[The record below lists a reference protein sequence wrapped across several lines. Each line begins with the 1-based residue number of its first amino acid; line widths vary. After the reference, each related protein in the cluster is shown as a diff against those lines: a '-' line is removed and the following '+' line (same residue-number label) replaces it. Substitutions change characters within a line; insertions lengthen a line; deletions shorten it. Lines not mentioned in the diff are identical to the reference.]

1 MTASP
6 KAEVQRTQLDTK
18 EVPMTQAPSLQDP
31 GEGPVATEMSRA
43 ANPVQRLV
51 AGGYDWL
58 FDRVDPL
65 GGADHRRHLVEHA
78 AGEVLEIGA
87 GTGRNLPLY
96 RNATRVVALE
106 PGPGMRARAEQAAR
120 AAQVAVEIVG
130 GNAEDIPYPDAT
142 FDTVVASLVLCTV
155 PDLAGAL
162 AEARR
167 VLRPG
172 GTLRF
177 YQHVR
182 ADDPRLARWQDR
194 LERPWGWLA
203 GGCHPNRDVVA
214 AIAAAGFRVVE
225 LDRFDFQIMPPL
237 VRPHVIGV
245 AQRPTHPTSA
255 QQAGEVSQA

>member
-1 MTASP
+1 MAQVPSR
-6 KAEVQRTQLDTK
+6 QR
-18 EVPMTQAPSLQDP
+18 P
-31 GEGPVATEMSRA
+31 EGAPVAADTSRGA
-43 ANPVQRLV
+43 SPVQRLF
-51 AGGYDWL
+51 AAGYDWL

-65 GGADHRRHLVEHA
+65 GGADHRRRLVEQA
-78 AGEVLEIGA
+78 VGEVLEIGA

-106 PGPGMRARAEQAAR
+106 PGPGMRARASQATQE
-120 AAQVAVEIVG
+120 AQVAVDIVDG
-130 GNAEDIPYPDAT
+130 TAEHLPFPEAA

-155 PDLAGAL
+155 PDLSQTL

-182 ADDPRLARWQDR
+182 SDDPRLARWQDR

-214 AIAAAGFRVVE
+214 AIVAAGFRLLE
-225 LDRFDFQIMPPL
+225 LERFDFQIMPPL
-237 VRPHVIGV
+237 VRPHILGV
-245 AQRPTHPTSA
+245 AQRPTHPGSA
-255 QQAGEVSQA
+255 QQVEGMSQA

>member
-1 MTASP
+1 M
-6 KAEVQRTQLDTK
+6 D
-18 EVPMTQAPSLQDP
+18 QAPSQQRP
-31 GEGPVATEMSRA
+31 QRAPVAADRSRGA
-43 ANPVQRLV
+43 SLVQRL
-51 AGGYDWL
+51 AATGYDWL

-65 GGADHRRHLVEHA
+65 GGADNRRRLVEQA
-78 AGEVLEIGA
+78 TGAVLDIGA

-96 RNATRVVALE
+96 RTATRVVALE
-106 PGPGMRARAEQAAR
+106 PSPGMRARANQAVQVAH
-120 AAQVAVEIVG
+120 VAVEVIDG
-130 GNAEDIPYPDAT
+130 SAEHLPFLDAD
-142 FDTVVASLVLCTV
+142 FDTVVASLVLCAV
-155 PDLAGAL
+155 PDLAQTL

-214 AIAAAGFRVVE
+214 AITAAGFRMLE
-225 LDRFDFQIMPPL
+225 LDRFNFQIMPPL
-237 VRPHVIGV
+237 VRPHVLGV
-245 AQRPTHPTSA
+245 AQRPASRPPRSRPKVR
-255 QQAGEVSQA
+255 QA

>member
-1 MTASP
+1 MA
-6 KAEVQRTQLDTK
+6 
-18 EVPMTQAPSLQDP
+18 QAPSRQRP
-31 GEGPVATEMSRA
+31 HGAPVAAATSRA
-43 ANPVQRLV
+43 ASLVQRLG
-51 AGGYDWL
+51 AAGYDWL

-65 GGADHRRHLVEHA
+65 GGADYRRRLVEQA
-78 AGEVLEIGA
+78 TGAVLEIGA
-87 GTGRNLPLY
+87 GTGRNLPRY
-96 RNATRVVALE
+96 RTATRVVALE
-106 PGPGMRARAEQAAR
+106 PLPGTRARAHQAAR
-120 AAQVAVEIVG
+120 TAQVAVEVVDG
-130 GNAEDIPYPDAT
+130 TAEALPFPEAA

-155 PDLAGAL
+155 PDLAQTL

-177 YQHVR
+177 YEHVR

-214 AIAAAGFRVVE
+214 AITAAGFRVLE

-237 VRPHVIGV
+237 VRPHVLGV
-245 AQRPTHPTSA
+245 AQRPASRPST
-255 QQAGEVSQA
+255 QQATVSQA

>member
-1 MTASP
+1 MA
-6 KAEVQRTQLDTK
+6 ADNGRGG
-18 EVPMTQAPSLQDP
+18 SL
-31 GEGPVATEMSRA
+31 
-43 ANPVQRLV
+43 VQRL
-51 AGGYDWL
+51 AAAGYDWL
-58 FDRVDPL
+58 FDHVDPH
-65 GGADHRRHLVEHA
+65 GGADHRRRLVEQA
-78 AGEVLEIGA
+78 VGAVLEIGA

-106 PGPGMRARAEQAAR
+106 PGPGMRARANQAAQ
-120 AAQVAVEIVG
+120 AAQVAVEIVDG
-130 GNAEDIPYPDAT
+130 TAEHLPFPDAA

-155 PDLAGAL
+155 PDLAQTL

-214 AIAAAGFRVVE
+214 AITAAGFRVLE

-237 VRPHVIGV
+237 VRPHVLGV
-245 AQRPTHPTSA
+245 AERPTHPPPR
-255 QQAGEVSQA
+255 QQAKEVSQA